1 MENENKISSMAG
13 SAHCTEEIMSACALC
28 PRECLADRS
37 AGKKGFCGMDE
48 RIYLARAALHMWE
61 EPCISG
67 TKGSGAVFFSG
78 CGLRCCF
85 CQNHDI
91 AIGSRGRAVSV
102 ERLGEIFL
110 ELKEK
115 GAANINLV
123 TGAHYVPQII
133 EALDM
138 ARRNGLDIPVVYNS
152 SGYEKTETLKL
163 LEGYVDIYLPDL
175 KYLDPELAQKFSNAP
190 DYVQAAKAA
199 IGEDGY
205 IRTGTI
211 VRHLILPGH
220 TGNSIKA
227 LRYLHE
233 TYGEDIYISIM
244 NQYTPVRKF
253 VEFKELNRKVT
264 KREYEKVLDAAV
276 DMGIQNGF
284 IRKEKLLQK
293 ALFRISIMREWK
305 KILHKWKEAGTFVP
319 ARMKKKNIIESSSP
333 SMVYNIQ

>member
-1 MENENKISSMAG
+1 MAG

-115 GAANINLV
+115 GVANINLV

-175 KYLDPELAQKFSNAP
+175 KYLDPELAQKFSYAP

-199 IGEDGY
+199 IGEMVRQTGKCEFGEDGY
-205 IRTGTI
+205 IRKGTI

-284 IRKEKLLQK
+284 IQEGETASERFIPDFDYEGVEKN
-293 ALFRISIMREWK
+293 
-305 KILHKWKEAGTFVP
+305 TP
-319 ARMKKKNIIESSSP
+319 
-333 SMVYNIQ
+333 

>member
-1 MENENKISSMAG
+1 MAIFQKVRYTERNESGIDERLSDRMSG
-13 SAHCTEEIMSACALC
+13 CTLC
-28 PRECLADRS
+28 PRMCEADREN
-37 AGKKGFCGMDE
+37 GKTGFCGE
-48 RIYLARAALHMWE
+48 TGEIRAARAALHMWE

-91 AIGSRGRAVSV
+91 AMGSRGRAVSV

-138 ARRNGLDIPVVYNS
+138 ARRKGLDIPVVYNS

-175 KYLDPELAQKFSNAP
+175 KYLDPELAQKFSYAP

-199 IGEDGY
+199 IREMVRQTGKCEFGEDGY
-205 IRTGTI
+205 IRKGTI

-284 IRKEKLLQK
+284 IQEGETASESFIPDFDYEGVEKN
-293 ALFRISIMREWK
+293 
-305 KILHKWKEAGTFVP
+305 TP
-319 ARMKKKNIIESSSP
+319 
-333 SMVYNIQ
+333 